1 MLMKGKVALVAGI
14 GPGLGRESAL
24 VLAREGA
31 DLILAARS
39 SQLIEE
45 LATEI
50 EQLGRQALWQPTD
63 ITSAKACEN
72 LVANARER
80 FGRIDVLV
88 NNAFYTGELGSIMET
103 DLDDWRQVMEV
114 NLLGAVATT
123 RAVVPAMEGKG
134 GSIIMVNSLQAWG
147 VVPGFGAYSA
157 SKAALESV
165 TRAFASELGPRGI
178 RVNGMHP
185 GMILEEKLMRYFET
199 VAEQKG
205 CTPEEAYQESAAEA
219 AMRYIP
225 NAKEIAGTVLYLASD
240 LAKPV
245 TGQSIGV
252 NAGAWF
258 H

>member
-24 VLAREGA
+24 ALAREGA

-39 SQLIEE
+39 SELIKA
-45 LATEI
+45 LAAEI
-50 EQLGRQALWQPTD
+50 EQMGCQALWQPTD
-63 ITSAKACEN
+63 ITSTKSCEN
-72 LVANARER
+72 LVDKARGR
-80 FGRIDVLV
+80 FGRIDVLI
-88 NNAFYTGELGSIMET
+88 NNAVYTGELGSIMET
-103 DLDDWRQVMEV
+103 DLNDWRQVIEV

-123 RAVVPAMEGKG
+123 RAVVPAMERNG

-165 TRAFASELGPRGI
+165 TRAFAAELGPRGI

-185 GMILEEKLMRYFET
+185 GMILEEQLLRYFENL
-199 VAEQKG
+199 AEQKG
-205 CTPEEAYQESAAEA
+205 CSPEEVYEESAAETA
-219 AMRYIP
+219 LGYIP